1 MDAVRMP
8 EHGAKGAIAAEPPA
22 LRSRGIDGDPARQGD
37 KVGDASEGKLSI
49 LGEPPI
55 AVHPTH
61 VDGDPAVLQKD
72 GLGSVERADREVRS
86 RHTAVVAEVSGRA
99 PDAVAA
105 HRRFGAVSVE
115 DPHPRAAVRG
125 KE

>member
-1 MDAVRMP
+1 MEAVRIS
-8 EHGAKGAIAAEPPA
+8 EAGAKGAIVAEPPA
-22 LRSRGIDGDPARQGD
+22 LRPRGIDGDPVRLDD
-37 KVGDASEGKLSI
+37 KVGDAGKGKLSI
-49 LGEPPI
+49 LGEPAI

-61 VDGDPAVLQKD
+61 NDGDPAALQKD